1 MGEFVNTNIVFRMSS
16 PLYQRFC
23 LFVGYLVTGLI
34 VKNKYEP
41 AEVESRKAMF
51 AEKICRHLDISLRE
65 VELPKSSWDNFTK

>member
-1 MGEFVNTNIVFRMSS
+1 
-16 PLYQRFC
+16 
-23 LFVGYLVTGLI
+23 VTGLV